1 MGNFAGLGGVGIFA
15 AGTRTTMNNRALFL
29 QHVAQTSPAP
39 MGLEITQAGGVYMY
53 DPQGRQYIDLIS
65 GFSVMHLGH
74 GVEQVQQAIKQ
85 QVDAYMHLMV
95 YGEIVESPQ
104 VQYAHALTQSLP
116 PQLDCVYFTN
126 SGTEATE
133 GAMKLAKRVTGKTK
147 IIACNN
153 AYHGSTQGAL
163 SIMGS
168 EYWRNAYRPLLPG
181 IIHADFNSEA
191 LLQAIDGDTA
201 CVVMEVVQAEAGV
214 HAALHSWLQAVR
226 EKCTATGTLLVFDE
240 IQTGFGRT
248 GTLWAF
254 EQYGIVPDILLLGK
268 ALGAGMPLGAFIS
281 SYQHMQQ
288 LTAQPVLG
296 HISTFAG
303 HPVCCAAGLAGF
315 RLLQEQ
321 YFAARSPWP
330 EAPNEVPE
338 VYYQPDVLEREQL
351 FRSLLKHPAIVAVRS
366 RGLLMAVELPSAEL
380 CIEVCH
386 LCMPK
391 GVVTDWFLFAP
402 HCLRIAPPYIIS
414 NEQIQHAC
422 TIILAAIE
430 EVCTKHTHNEN

>member
-1 MGNFAGLGGVGIFA
+1 
-15 AGTRTTMNNRALFL
+15 
-29 QHVAQTSPAP
+29 
-39 MGLEITQAGGVYMY
+39 MGLEIVRAQGVSMY
-53 DPQGRQYIDLIS
+53 DPQGREYIDLIS

-74 GVEQVQQAIKQ
+74 AVPEVQQAIKQ

-95 YGEIVESPQ
+95 YGELIESPQ
-104 VQYAHALTQSLP
+104 VQYAHALTQCLP

-147 IIACNN
+147 IIACHD

-181 IIHADFNSEA
+181 IVHADFNSEA
-191 LLQAIDGDTA
+191 LLQAIDTDTG

-214 HAALHSWLQAVR
+214 HAALHSWLHAVR
-226 EKCTATGTLLVFDE
+226 QKCTETGTLLVFDE

-254 EQYGIVPDILLLGK
+254 EPYGVVPDILLLGK

-281 SYQHMQQ
+281 SYSHMQQ

-315 RLLQEQ
+315 TLLRGR
-321 YFAARSPWP
+321 YFAPWQAWP
-330 EAPNEVPE
+330 SDPMQCRDIF
-338 VYYQPDVLEREQL
+338 YQPDILAKEQL
-351 FRSLLKHPAIVAVRS
+351 LRSLLRHPAIRAVRS
-366 RGLLMAVELPSAEL
+366 RGLLMAVELPGAEA
-380 CIEVCH
+380 CIAVCH
-386 LCMPK
+386 ACVQA

-402 HCLRIAPPYIIS
+402 HCLRIAPPYNIS
-414 NEQIQHAC
+414 EAQIQHAC
-422 TIILAAIE
+422 ATILAAIDK
-430 EVCTKHTHNEN
+430 VCTKQ